1 MRPWTRYGVAV
12 PKTADYQ
19 MYCPIARA
27 LDVVGD
33 RWTLL
38 IMRELTIGDQRFT
51 DLRTNLPGI
60 PPNLLSHRLKELT
73 ENGLV
78 TTKELP
84 PPAARTVY
92 TVTEQGRSV
101 TPVLRSLIRFGTTF
115 LEPPD
120 KQTPTRPE
128 TTIVTAI
135 RAFYD
140 REAAGDLDQYYVIE
154 IDGKPFDLYTTPGE
168 SGARPGRK
176 PDLVLSSAA
185 WVLLDV
191 RVGAMTLD
199 EAIEAG
205 FVTRHGSVR
214 ATRNFQKVFQ
224 LA

>member
-1 MRPWTRYGVAV
+1 M
-12 PKTADYQ
+12 PKTVDYQ

-92 TVTEQGRSV
+92 TVTEMGRSV
-101 TPVLRSLIRFGTTF
+101 TPVLRSLIRFGTSF
-115 LEPPD
+115 LAPPD
-120 KQTPTRPE
+120 EHTPTRPE
-128 TTIVTAI
+128 TTIVTAV

-140 REAAGDLDQYYVIE
+140 RDAAGDLDQYYVIE
-154 IDGKPFDLYTTPGE
+154 IDGKSFDLYSTPGA

-176 PDLVLSSAA
+176 PDLVLSAAA

-205 FVTRHGSVR
+205 LVTRQGSVR
-214 ATRNFQKVFQ
+214 AMRNFQKVFQ